1 MNYCLIECYM
11 VAMLSVF
18 NVPTCLVQAP
28 VDDLD
33 GLLDL
38 GVMAQSWRTVVV
50 FQLGARGRIG
60 ADCRGFSPSD
70 LALGNLT

>member
-1 MNYCLIECYM
+1 M

-60 ADCRGFSPSD
+60 ADCRVFSPSD